1 MGSRCRSVALT
12 GGYAHTRSPDFSMLC
27 SGAGG
32 VLAFVVYL
40 LLSLGR
46 HSGSLLSH
54 PHLLPDQYGS
64 DGNESALQMQ
74 LPAGAPVSSSPAPA
88 VPAQPE
94 AMREL
99 SSTKLGEGKG
109 PPVSRAGRTGNFW
122 GMAEPKDGAATG
134 EQQVLLQSSSS
145 VPSRRIQCGQSSA
158 AAGQCQAD
166 SRSLPRRTFPSHSR
180 DTSVC

>member
-1 MGSRCRSVALT
+1 
-12 GGYAHTRSPDFSMLC
+12 MLC

-40 LLSLGR
+40 LLSLGQECSR
-46 HSGSLLSH
+46 EHSCSPIRTWCQISMAVMVMDQLCRCSSQLEPQH
-54 PHLLPDQYGS
+54 PP
-64 DGNESALQMQ
+64 ALHQQ
-74 LPAGAPVSSSPAPA
+74 GEA

-94 AMREL
+94 AMGEL
-99 SSTKLGEGKG
+99 SSAKLGEGKG
-109 PPVSRAGRTGNFW
+109 PPVSRAGRAGNCW
-122 GMAEPKDGAATG
+122 GMAEPQDGAAAG

-145 VPSRRIQCGQSSA
+145 FPSGRIQCGQSSV

-166 SRSLPRRTFPSHSR
+166 SRPLSRKTFPSHSG

>member
-1 MGSRCRSVALT
+1 
-12 GGYAHTRSPDFSMLC
+12 MLC

-32 VLAFVVYL
+32 VLAFAVYL

-54 PHLLPDQYGS
+54 PHLVPDQYGS
-64 DGNESALQMQ
+64 DDNGSALQMQ
-74 LPAGAPVSSSPAPA
+74 LPAGTPASSSPAPA
-88 VPAQPE
+88 GRGCPSS
-94 AMREL
+94 AMGEL
-99 SSTKLGEGKG
+99 SSAKLAEGKG
-109 PPVSRAGRTGNFW
+109 PPVSRAGRTGNCW
-122 GMAEPKDGAATG
+122 GMAEPKDGAAAG

-145 VPSRRIQCGQSSA
+145 VPSGRIQCGQSSV

-166 SRSLPRRTFPSHSR
+166 SRPLPRKTFPSHSG